1 MPDQKKSPPR
11 SNSRSSSGRSNS
23 GGGRSNSGGGGAP
36 GKNDRYPKIQA
47 YLSKIGVV
55 SRRKA
60 EDLIREKKIQVNG
73 VLAKIGQRIKAG
85 EDIIV
90 VDGKKITTKTP
101 PKPVYIL
108 LYKPKGYV
116 STTSDEQ
123 GRQTVLDLV
132 SNQEDRLYP
141 VGRLD
146 IDSEGLMILTNDG
159 NFTFKMTHPTQGIA
173 KTYHVLIAGSP
184 TNKALNHLRRG
195 VKLKEGYI
203 QPDEMGIV
211 KHEDGNTWLE
221 IVIHEG
227 KNRIVRRMMKRIG
240 YKVMRLVRITMG
252 PFDLRMLAGKRF
264 IKLDKAEVAKLFR
277 EWDGGKP

>member
-1 MPDQKKSPPR
+1 MPPKGTNPGMADQKNKAPKSK
-11 SNSRSSSGRSNS
+11 
-23 GGGRSNSGGGGAP
+23 SGGGG
-36 GKNDRYPKIQA
+36 GVSKNERYPKIQA

-101 PKPVYIL
+101 PKPIYIL

-116 STTSDEQ
+116 STTSDEK
-123 GRQTVLDLV
+123 GRGTVMELV
-132 SNQEDRLYP
+132 GDQPNRLYP

-159 NFTFKMTHPTQGIA
+159 NFTFKMTHPTQEIA

-203 QPDEMGIV
+203 QPDEMSIV
-211 KHEDGNTWLE
+211 KHETGNTWLE

-240 YKVMRLVRITMG
+240 YRVIRLVRIKIG
-252 PFDLRMLAGKRF
+252 PFDLQMLKGKRY
-264 IKLDKAEVAKLFR
+264 IKLDKAEVVKLFK
-277 EWDGGKP
+277 EQ

>member
-1 MPDQKKSPPR
+1 MVDQKNRAPKTKS
-11 SNSRSSSGRSNS
+11 S
-23 GGGRSNSGGGGAP
+23 GGGANSKSSGGAS
-36 GKNDRYPKIQA
+36 KNDRYPKIQA

-73 VLAKIGQRIKAG
+73 TLAKIGQRIKAG
-85 EDIIV
+85 EDVIV

-108 LYKPKGYV
+108 LYKPKGCV
-116 STTSDEQ
+116 STTTDEK
-123 GRQTVLDLV
+123 GRGTVMELV
-132 SNQEDRLYP
+132 GDQPERLYP

-146 IDSEGLMILTNDG
+146 MDSEGLMILTNDG
-159 NFTFKMTHPTQGIA
+159 TFTFKMTHPTQGIA
-173 KTYHVLIAGSP
+173 KTYHVLIVGSP

-203 QPDEMGIV
+203 QPDDMSIV
-211 KHEDGNTWLE
+211 KHEAGNTWLE

-240 YKVMRLVRITMG
+240 YKVMRLVRIKMG
-252 PFDLRMLAGKRF
+252 PFDLRMLKGKRY
-264 IKLDKAEVAKLFR
+264 IKLDKAQVVKLFK
-277 EWDGGKP
+277 EQNTQG